1 MLKEILILLTSMLF
15 GFVSAIAGIGGGSL
29 LVPTLIVFFDIDAK
43 VAVPIGV
50 AVAIATSIAATR
62 VYLEKNLVNVKLGL
76 FLEVSST
83 IGAVVGSFIYQFIE
97 ARYLKLIMGTIFP
110 IIAVYMI
117 LSARL
122 KHKFREEDF
131 IAKKLELSGK
141 YFDENLGKEVTYKVA
156 HSPLLIVGSFFAG
169 ILSALLGIGGGVIK
183 MPLMCIVG
191 GIPIKVATAT
201 STFMVGITAATSA
214 LLYFKEGFLR
224 VDLASIVIVG
234 FIVGATLGA
243 KTQVKIKSIW
253 IRLIFSGVLL
263 YAAIR
268 LILSSIGA

>member
-1 MLKEILILLTSMLF
+1 
-15 GFVSAIAGIGGGSL
+15 
-29 LVPTLIVFFDIDAK
+29 
-43 VAVPIGV
+43 
-50 AVAIATSIAATR
+50 
-62 VYLEKNLVNVKLGL
+62 
-76 FLEVSST
+76 
-83 IGAVVGSFIYQFIE
+83 
-97 ARYLKLIMGTIFP
+97 MGTIFP
-110 IIAVYMI
+110 TIAVYMI

-243 KTQVKIKSIW
+243 KTQVKIKSTW